1 MKKTILTLILLA
13 GVKLLTF
20 GSSPIDFNSSNDSLK
35 KETNNSTLKVVGT
48 DVYKDNAFLNED
60 KVINILNS
68 HPEILKTYEK
78 GKSLR
83 STGTFLLV
91 GGIVMATGGIALMV
105 NGIEPSKS
113 YNYGSSSTPTY
124 NDNYILGL
132 LVGTVGE
139 LMVAGGIVCRVVGKG
154 KIRRAIYNYNNL
166 SSSSQYTSGEINYQF
181 GLLDN
186 GNVGMKLTF

>member
-1 MKKTILTLILLA
+1 MKKTFLTLILLA
-13 GVKLLTF
+13 GIKLLTF

-35 KETNNSTLKVVGT
+35 KETNNSALKVVGT
-48 DVYKDNAFLNED
+48 DVYKDNVFLNED
-60 KVINILNS
+60 KVINILNP
-68 HPEILKTYEK
+68 HPEILMTYEK

-113 YNYGSSSTPTY
+113 TYYGSSSTPTY
-124 NDNYILGL
+124 NDNYFLGL

-154 KIRRAIYNYNNL
+154 KIRRAIYNYNNS
-166 SSSSQYTSGEINYQF
+166 SSSSQYAPNEINYQF